1 MVQLSHPWNT
11 LWNLS
16 SNFRKKREIRRPMY
30 LWRCNQVNG
39 CTTLHILHIAHIA
52 AKLLHVNWH
61 CCYLPTNCLVWL
73 ILNARVYIH
82 HQLNW
87 VIHFGQ
93 PTVPEEL
100 HPFYDVCS
108 LFTYVLHCTWSR
120 RSTGD
125 RTQETNYKLPDY
137 LTCGCTCTIG
147 ADEDPRKPEPRT
159 NTALH
164 QNQYGRPQCG
174 PRCQIFRTHGGSFPI
189 RWAWLLVVFGLLW
202 STWSSQCWRW
212 KEC

>member
-1 MVQLSHPWNT
+1 MAKLSHPWNT

-61 CCYLPTNCLVWL
+61 CCYLPTNCLLWL

-93 PTVPEEL
+93 PTVPVEL
-100 HPFYDVCS
+100 HPA
-108 LFTYVLHCTWSR
+108 TYVCTIFDCTVYVHLCLTLYLVTAEHR
-120 RSTGD
+120 RQDTGNKL
-125 RTQETNYKLPDY
+125 ETTWLPDMWLY
-137 LTCGCTCTIG
+137 LYNRIK
-147 ADEDPRKPEPRT
+147 PRPKKTRASNKYSLTPKSIWQASMWPQVSDFQNPWRSFS
-159 NTALH
+159 H
-164 QNQYGRPQCG
+164 QVSMSMCMM
-174 PRCQIFRTHGGSFPI
+174 
-189 RWAWLLVVFGLLW
+189 
-202 STWSSQCWRW
+202 
-212 KEC
+212 